1 MSIFLCTVSMT
12 GGEKLKEVINRV
24 YSYDYSKNPKEIL
37 DRSLLVWQNERE
49 ILKDFFISS
58 FPDEGTSNKS
68 PFIRNIG
75 SGQERLLNDCGK
87 SIILSNE
94 AKEYLELLKYT
105 LKNNDDK
112 TLSLVILFFLDMI
125 EIFFLNKLN
134 EYLKTPPAL
143 SEDIFFLKDLFKHR
157 KFFEE
162 RIDTISG
169 RLPYI
174 IPEKY
179 ENSIGKSEILKIFR
193 LVRAKLASINSFT
206 V

>member
-1 MSIFLCTVSMT
+1 MT

-68 PFIRNIG
+68 PFIRNTG